1 MSDVENQSTHN
12 STRPK
17 SWAIT
22 TEGVL
27 WGSSLWLSICSNLTL
42 LYGVENALVS
52 KHISCTLCATSL
64 LLTFLLYINHNKNMC
79 FSEKYGQERFS
90 GSFYSLIASF
100 AIFSNLFSA
109 LLIAVNTVDS
119 GIATFVVIELVA
131 LAAVYAII
139 LFYKSNPERVD
150 SLLDSCM
157 RKNNNEESE

>member
-1 MSDVENQSTHN
+1 MCSFQYILREQGQIVTCRQYKTTLFLFVKLHLIQIANMSDVENQSTHN

-90 GSFYSLIASF
+90 GSFYWGGPTESLTNFHA
-100 AIFSNLFSA
+100 
-109 LLIAVNTVDS
+109 
-119 GIATFVVIELVA
+119 
-131 LAAVYAII
+131 
-139 LFYKSNPERVD
+139 
-150 SLLDSCM
+150 
-157 RKNNNEESE
+157 